1 MDRRK
6 GALDDFVKRVEREYG
21 PLVERVILF
30 GSYAR
35 GEAGKESDIDVL
47 VVVRGDR
54 ARLRKELIDIATEIM
69 LDTEEYISVKV
80 LTVDEFNHMKEK
92 KYGFLLNILKEGV
105 PIGRG
110 GPAPG

>member
-1 MDRRK
+1 MDKRK
-6 GALDDFVKRVEREYG
+6 DALDAFARRIEREYG
-21 PLVERVILF
+21 TTVEQVILF

-69 LDTEEYISVKV
+69 LDTGEYISVKV
-80 LTVDEFNHMKEK
+80 LTLDEFNHMKEK

-105 PIGRG
+105 SIGRG
-110 GPAPG
+110 RPAPG